1 VDVPEVTVNGDLV
14 VHIRLEAGCWDVWGH
29 GHGRLAAVID
39 DDGFGKA
46 SRARRWALVRGA
58 EGVACPRRW

>member
-1 VDVPEVTVNGDLV
+1 VNGDRV
-14 VHIRLEAGCWDVWGH
+14 VHTRLGAGRRDVWGR

-46 SRARRWALVRGA
+46 SRAHRWALVRGA